1 MATYRKYNWPELF
14 QKFEQ
19 SGLTQAQFCA
29 EQNLN
34 PKYFSRKRADFP
46 DTGHQCASPFQQ
58 VITQSPCAIAEQ
70 PAFTLEFGRCKV
82 HCPVELIAQLVSLIQ
97 ALS

>member
-34 PKYFSRKRADFP
+34 PKYFSRKRADFL
-46 DTGHQCASPFQQ
+46 DTRHQRASPFQQ
-58 VITQSPCAIAEQ
+58 VISQSPYAVVEQ
-70 PAFTLEFGRCKV
+70 TAFTLEFGRCKV
-82 HCPVELIAQLVSLIQ
+82 HCPGELIPQLVSLIQ